1 MKISLKWFPFYF
13 FLYFFF
19 FKPVYF
25 SNGITQA
32 CSFVLSEQNSICQ
45 DTYSLEINLNPN
57 NYNYNPYFITSDL
70 SSFVTLQ
77 TSTTQLFFGLWS
89 LNFGAD
95 TTTQVDNI
103 YGNQQTHQIPPIL
116 KIK

>member
-1 MKISLKWFPFYF
+1 MIYIDISNIVYA
-13 FLYFFF
+13 
-19 FKPVYF
+19 VYF

-95 TTTQVDNI
+95 TTTQVDNLWKSTNPSNI
-103 YGNQQTHQIPPIL
+103 TYFKN
-116 KIK
+116 